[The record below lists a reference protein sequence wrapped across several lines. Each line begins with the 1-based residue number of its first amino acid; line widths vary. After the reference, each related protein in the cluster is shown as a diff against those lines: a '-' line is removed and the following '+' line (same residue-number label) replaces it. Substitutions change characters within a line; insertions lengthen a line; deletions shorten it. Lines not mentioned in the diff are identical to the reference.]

1 VPDPY
6 RMMSTPSLTDPT
18 LVVMLAG
25 WIDAGG
31 AAQAAMEALESE
43 VGTEVVAVFDP
54 DTFIDFRARR
64 PTMQLRD
71 GVNSNLEWP
80 QITLKAGR
88 DRGGHDVLLLLG
100 HEPDSAW
107 HAFCAAVV
115 TLAGALG
122 VRMLVGLGAYP
133 FAAPH
138 TRPARLSITASSEEV
153 AAGHRFLRSSIDV
166 PAGVE
171 SALEAAFAGVGIP
184 ALGLWAQVPHYVAN
198 MPCPAASVALLEAL
212 HEVAGIVSEPVTLR
226 NDATIQ
232 RQRLDELVAANDEHV
247 AMVRQLETA
256 YDELPPEAAAPQQLP
271 TGDELAAEL
280 ERYLR
285 EQGT

>member
-1 VPDPY
+1 VADDY
-6 RMMSTPSLTDPT
+6 ELLTEPELVSPT

-31 AAQAAMEALESE
+31 AAQAAMEALDAE
-43 VGTEVVAVFDP
+43 VGTEIVAVFDP
-54 DTFIDFRARR
+54 DKFIDFRARR
-64 PTMQLRD
+64 PTMHLRD
-71 GVNSNLEWP
+71 GVNTHLDWP
-80 QITLKAGR
+80 QIIVKAGR
-88 DRGGHDVLLLLG
+88 DRTGRDLLLLMG

-107 HAFCAAVV
+107 HAFGAAVV
-115 TLAGALG
+115 SLAAELD

-133 FAAPH
+133 FATPH
-138 TRPARLSITASSEEV
+138 TRPTRLSITASTSAV
-153 AAGHRFLRSSIDV
+153 ADGHPYLRSTLDV

-171 SALEAAFAGVGIP
+171 SALEAAFARAGRP

-198 MPCPAASVALLEAL
+198 MPYPAASVALLDAL
-212 HEVAGIVSEPVTLR
+212 HDVADITSDPVGLR

-256 YDELPPEAAAPQQLP
+256 YDEVPGQTATPQNLPS
-271 TGDELAAEL
+271 GDELAAEL

-285 EQGT
+285 DQGA